1 MKKFDIDQTEYAPFY
16 ANYIKNCGE
25 KELVEE
31 LQENY
36 ERSMEFFSEIPVS
49 KFEFAYS
56 EGKWTIKEIVQHII
70 DSERIFNYRALRFA
84 RQDNIELPGF
94 DENEYVL
101 TSNANERDF
110 KDLTNEFAALRQSTL
125 CLFKSFNE
133 AMLLSSGIANGNN
146 MSVRALGFI
155 IVGHTAHHCR
165 IISERYL

>member
-16 ANYIKNCGE
+16 AGYIKNCGE
-25 KELVEE
+25 KELVAE
-31 LQENY
+31 LQENF
-36 ERSMEFFSEIPVS
+36 ERSKTFFNEIPAS
-49 KFEFAYS
+49 KYEFSYDK
-56 EGKWTIKEIVQHII
+56 GKWTVKEIVQHII

-84 RQDNIELPGF
+84 RQDHAELPGF

-110 KDLTNEFAALRQSTL
+110 KDLTNEFATLRQSTL
-125 CLFKSFNE
+125 CLFKSFNKT
-133 AMLLSSGIANGNN
+133 MLMGLGTANGNT

-155 IVGHTAHHCR
+155 ICGHTAHHCR